1 MKFDMSAEA
10 AEMLYLM
17 SDEIALPDGWEA
29 SGACG
34 HLVEGIAHFLVNH
47 QPHIDIEDL
56 TTLVAAGAVMA
67 ELAHRAPETAD
78 TMEPL
83 KPWGLKGGA
92 E

>member
-10 AEMLYLM
+10 AEMLHLM
-17 SDEIALPDGWEA
+17 TDEIALPDGWEA

-34 HLVEGIAHFLVNH
+34 HLVEGIANFLVNH
-47 QPHIDIEDL
+47 RPHIGIEDIA
-56 TTLVAAGAVMA
+56 TLVAAGAVMA
-67 ELAHRAPETAD
+67 ELARRAPETA
-78 TMEPL
+78 EPL